1 MRIPLSLA
9 FALAFPAVA
18 AAEPPGKVDCAV
30 TENGKPASGWFRLL
44 EADKEIAKG
53 SCGKPLDVNPGDY
66 ELVVGLDGAADAPQL
81 RERASVKS
89 GQTATT
95 RARFETGELL
105 VEVTR
110 GGRRGVATVRLLK
123 GTGTLATLS
132 AGVASRV
139 STGTYTVE
147 VESRGEK
154 RRFDTVSVSSGER
167 RVISVD
173 FGA

>member
-1 MRIPLSLA
+1 MRTTLL
-9 FALAFPAVA
+9 ALALALPALPA

-30 TENGKPASGWFRLL
+30 TENGKATSGWFRLL
-44 EADKEIAKG
+44 EADKEIGKG
-53 SCGKPLDVNPGDY
+53 SCGKPLDVPAGSY
-66 ELVVGLDGAADAPQL
+66 ELVVGLDGAADAPEKRQ
-81 RERASVKS
+81 RASVKS
-89 GQTATT
+89 GQTATA
-95 RARFETGELL
+95 RASFETGELL

-123 GTGTLATLS
+123 GSGTLATLS

-139 STGTYTVE
+139 STGTYAVE

-173 FGA
+173 FGS

>member
-1 MRIPLSLA
+1 MRIPLGLA
-9 FALAFPAVA
+9 FALALPASA
-18 AAEPPGKVDCAV
+18 AAQAPGKVDCAV
-30 TENGKPASGWFRLL
+30 TENGKPASGWYRLL
-44 EADKEIAKG
+44 EAGKEIAKG
-53 SCGKPLDVNPGDY
+53 SCGKPLDVPAGDY
-66 ELVVGLDGAADAPQL
+66 ELVVGLDGAADAPEQ
-81 RERASVKS
+81 RQPTRVEG

-110 GGRRGVATVRLLK
+110 AGRRGVATVRLIK

-139 STGTYTVE
+139 STGTYAVE

-154 RRFDTVSVSSGER
+154 RRFDTVSVSSGQR
-167 RVISVD
+167 RVIAVD
-173 FGA
+173 FGS

>member
-1 MRIPLSLA
+1 MRIPFSLA
-9 FALAFPAVA
+9 FVLALPALVR
-18 AAEPPGKVDCAV
+18 AEPPGKVDCAV
-30 TENGKPASGWFRLL
+30 TENGKPASGWFRVL
-44 EADKEIAKG
+44 EADKEIGKG
-53 SCGKPLDVNPGDY
+53 SCGKGLDVPAGNY
-66 ELVVGLDGAADAPQL
+66 EMVVGLDGAADAPEQ
-81 RERASVKS
+81 RERSTVKS

-95 RARFETGELL
+95 RASFETGELL

-147 VESRGEK
+147 VESRGDK
-154 RRFDTVSVSSGER
+154 RRFDAVSVSSSER

-173 FGA
+173 FGS